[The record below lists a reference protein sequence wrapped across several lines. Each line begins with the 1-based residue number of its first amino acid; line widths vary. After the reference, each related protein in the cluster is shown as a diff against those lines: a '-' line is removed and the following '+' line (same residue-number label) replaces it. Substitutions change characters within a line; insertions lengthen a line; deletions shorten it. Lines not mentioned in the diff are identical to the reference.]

1 MRNTEIIKAAYD
13 RLPDFRKHEY
23 TLEQCFDRCL
33 DVMEMIERE
42 RPELI
47 KDAHH
52 QQQDVGIDY

>member
-1 MRNTEIIKAAYD
+1 MRITDMNKAAYEI
-13 RLPDFRKHEY
+13 LPDFRKHEY

-33 DVMEMIERE
+33 DVMQMIERE

-47 KDAHH
+47 KDTHH